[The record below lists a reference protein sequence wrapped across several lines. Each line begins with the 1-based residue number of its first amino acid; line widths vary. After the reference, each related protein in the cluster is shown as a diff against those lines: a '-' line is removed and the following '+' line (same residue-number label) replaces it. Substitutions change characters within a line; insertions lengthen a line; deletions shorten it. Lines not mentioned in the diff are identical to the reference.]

1 MRVRAQ
7 SLVPGQGEGSFSLSK
22 SLFCLAL
29 LLAATLMI
37 ASLGWAAGNM
47 ALTILD
53 AELALEEWD
62 GGHPQDFERVL

>member
-1 MRVRAQ
+1 
-7 SLVPGQGEGSFSLSK
+7 
-22 SLFCLAL
+22 LFCIAV

-62 GGHPQDFERVL
+62 GGRPQDFERIL